1 MQAMT
6 LGYDITYVPKEGFM
20 VHLPDRDITFQWR
33 GKLYVADFAQQ
44 GAVYATRAFTKA
56 EIEWARTAY
65 ELIRAAGYPSYQEVI
80 HLVQDGNITH
90 LLSLTA
96 EDIRRAQELFGYPPG
111 YVRGK
116 LTKQTTGR
124 AIVDSDLIMDR
135 KEQVLHTDV
144 MHIDG
149 HKFLITV
156 CEPLCLTL

>member
-1 MQAMT
+1 M
-6 LGYDITYVPKEGFM
+6 
-20 VHLPDRDITFQWR
+20 
-33 GKLYVADFAQQ
+33 
-44 GAVYATRAFTKA
+44 
-56 EIEWARTAY
+56 
-65 ELIRAAGYPSYQEVI
+65 IRAAGYPSYQEVI